1 MIHDGRNP
9 PIRIGAGHMHA
20 CGCSAALGADFRGRD
35 GALNSGS
42 FAKCLLQSKAS
53 TKKSELVLRDAI
65 SDPVGR
71 PGDQWSSP
79 KAQPGGQRDT
89 RRP

>member
-1 MIHDGRNP
+1 MIHDGRHP

-20 CGCSAALGADFRGRD
+20 CGCSAVLGADFRGRD

-42 FAKCLLQSKAS
+42 FTKCPRHSKAS
-53 TKKSELVLRDAI
+53 TKKFELVRSDAI
-65 SDPVGR
+65 SDAVGR